1 LGFLLCNLVN
11 GFQLFLGILLTL
23 NIAMPDMIDM
33 LDFHRLQKT
42 PELMSIVNSL
52 TVEAIQDMSPEEI
65 NAVFKRILEVI

>member
-1 LGFLLCNLVN
+1 M
-11 GFQLFLGILLTL
+11 TL